1 MPVFKS
7 DFQVADLVHPAS
19 HFTLILSVR
28 GHESHRK
35 KFLRMTHYTL
45 RVSGD
50 PRKGAPLTWVKFGQA
65 ADAPSRTLSLDTSI
79 SGSGNE
85 CSSRTRSVFLWEN
98 SAMIRFRF
106 FNIDVMLD

>member
-1 MPVFKS
+1 MPIFKS
-7 DFQVADLVHPAS
+7 NFQVADLVHPAS
-19 HFTLILSVR
+19 HFTLILSVW

-35 KFLRMTHYTL
+35 ISLRMAHYTL
-45 RVSGD
+45 LVSGE
-50 PRKGAPLTWVKFGQA
+50 PRRGAPLTWVKVGQA
-65 ADAPSRTLSLDTSI
+65 ADGPSRTLSLDTSI